1 MKSKVWRWFLFG
13 FVFGA
18 FAVGLL
24 WTGMEIERTRWE
36 RGPSA
41 VEEISQQIELPDTL
55 RDEHVSQELPE
66 VHEVGRRT
74 EITEAIRK
82 ASPAVVGITV
92 TKTRTVRQRSPM
104 ADDPFY
110 QRFFRFFPQR
120 IYERQIENY
129 GSGFIIAPDGYVV
142 TNEHVVNDADSII
155 VALNDG
161 RTFVAEVL
169 GTDYDTDIALLKV
182 NGKDL
187 PWLRVADEE
196 DLLVGEWV
204 MSIGNPFGLFKVN
217 DQPSV
222 SVGVVSALGRTFN
235 RQEDGRQYTDMIQTD
250 AAINPGNSG
259 GPLINTESVVIGVN
273 TFIFTGGDGST
284 GSIGI
289 GFAIPAPTV
298 LHVVDNLRAR
308 AEIDDAV
315 WTGMVIDNLNWPV
328 ANSLRYPSLAGV
340 IVMSIEPDGPADD
353 AGMLPGDIIM
363 AVNGVKIAS
372 IRSLDRYF
380 KNHDLRVGDVLDFE
394 IFRDGDSEV
403 VHMQLVEVP
412 QS

>member
-18 FAVGLL
+18 IAVGLM

-55 RDEHVSQELPE
+55 RDEHLSQELPE
-66 VHEVGRRT
+66 VHAVGRRT
-74 EITEAIRK
+74 EITEAIRD

-129 GSGFIIAPDGYVV
+129 GSGFIIAPDGYIV

-161 RTFVAEVL
+161 RTFAAEVL

-182 NGKDL
+182 SGRDL

-259 GPLINTESVVIGVN
+259 GPLINTEGVVIGVN

-308 AEIDDAV
+308 AEIDDEV

-340 IVMSIEPDGPADD
+340 IVMSIEPDGPADK